1 LGVVLLV
8 VAALPGGARASDGDH
23 LKVTVDPP
31 ARPQEAGSDQY
42 RIGTRTPTFHLQA
55 DQVPAGY
62 ELHCHVDSNPD
73 GPCGTQDAQCPVAQ
87 CWTFTASHDSD
98 GDGHV
103 LTASISTPDGSD
115 DFDIAGVFYSID
127 TTPPDTK
134 LVGIAGPQTPLQ
146 FPDPRHVAFGFA
158 RADDDS
164 FDDSTFECAITA
176 PTAGAPA
183 SWSKCGSEGR
193 FPQKLSLTATYR
205 FWVRAIDFLGR
216 PDPTPVSY
224 VFSPTPCH
232 LKVLSRPHR
241 LRAIVQHGL
250 KLRMNCVN
258 PVPFEVALLLNNAQ
272 TYKLGLPSS
281 VLGVVDSAQNAP
293 QTSTTLTLHTFK
305 GLPKK
310 LFRQK
315 KLFVGLSIST
325 IGSSP
330 KVVELKLHR

>member
-1 LGVVLLV
+1 LVLL
-8 VAALPGGARASDGDH
+8 AGLPAGAHASDGDH

-42 RIGTRTPTFHLQA
+42 VIGTRTPTFHLRA

-115 DFDIAGVFYSID
+115 DFDVAGVFYSID

-134 LVGIAGPQTPLQ
+134 LVDIGGPNTPLQ

-158 RADDDS
+158 RADDDLY
-164 FDDSTFECAITA
+164 DSTFQCAVTS
-176 PTAGAPA
+176 PGAASPA
-183 SWSKCGSEGR
+183 SWSKCGSEDS

-205 FWVRAIDFLGR
+205 FWVRAVDFLGR

-232 LKVLSRPHR
+232 LKLLSHPHR

-250 KLRMNCVN
+250 RLRMTCVN
-258 PVPFEVALLLNNAQ
+258 PVPFDLALLLNNAQ

-281 VLGVVDSAQNAP
+281 VLGVVSSQTKTP
-293 QTSTTLTLHTFK
+293 QESKTLTLHTLK
-305 GLPKK
+305 GLPKV
-310 LFRQK
+310 LFKQK
-315 KLFVGLSIST
+315 KLFVGLAIQT